1 MLNLVSFF
9 RRTSAQVEQHPR
21 FGRLGLITFSLAI
34 ALSAA
39 GCSEKNSPPVS
50 AAASSETNA
59 VISEVSHAP
68 TYDAP
73 PQTTAIALNG
83 TEPDL
88 AQMNRELRKWLMR
101 NHRRPKNFEEFA
113 ASANVQFPP
122 PPAGKKYSIDSRM
135 HVVLIKQ

>member
-1 MLNLVSFF
+1 MA
-9 RRTSAQVEQHPR
+9 SAIP
-21 FGRLGLITFSLAI
+21 
-34 ALSAA
+34 
-39 GCSEKNSPPVS
+39 
-50 AAASSETNA
+50 SETNA
-59 VISEVSHAP
+59 VISEVFHEP

-73 PQTTAIALNG
+73 ANATVIALNG

-88 AQMNRELRKWLMR
+88 VQMNRELRKWLMR

-135 HVVLIKQ
+135 HVVLVKQ